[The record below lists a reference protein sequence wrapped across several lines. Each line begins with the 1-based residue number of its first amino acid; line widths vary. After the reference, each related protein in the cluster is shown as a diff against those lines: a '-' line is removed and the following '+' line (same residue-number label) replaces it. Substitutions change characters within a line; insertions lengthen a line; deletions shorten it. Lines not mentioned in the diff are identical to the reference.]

1 MRHLKIIRT
10 VLGLSAVS
18 AVLIFGCSRLYNNG
32 TEESGTN
39 GATIS
44 AEEYPVEET
53 AATEVTPSSDKEL
66 SLTESSSISF
76 TFLGDCLLS
85 TNAGDTRTDTFAKYA
100 EKCDP
105 SYFFEKAVPYYSNS
119 DFVIAN
125 NEFVL
130 SDRNLSKSKKSGTA
144 FWFRSPTSYTDILKA
159 GQIDIVTIANNHTT
173 DYGAEGYKDTQ
184 EALDAAGITWGDL
197 QNPVYVEK
205 GGVKFGIICTGLF
218 SPYYDQLIT
227 PVIEEVK
234 ENSDIQIMYFHGGTE
249 KEHVPDDWLVELCH
263 KYADMGVDLIVGS
276 HPHVLRPM
284 EEYNGVDIIYS
295 LGNFCYGGN
304 SLPEN
309 RTVILTETFTFD
321 ENGNYIS
328 QDEEFT
334 PFYVYGGD
342 HNYWQPVPISD
353 PVDISKTL
361 AFMYGAA
368 ELPY

>member
-1 MRHLKIIRT
+1 M
-10 VLGLSAVS
+10 
-18 AVLIFGCSRLYNNG
+18 
-32 TEESGTN
+32 
-39 GATIS
+39 
-44 AEEYPVEET
+44 
-53 AATEVTPSSDKEL
+53 
-66 SLTESSSISF
+66 
-76 TFLGDCLLS
+76 
-85 TNAGDTRTDTFAKYA
+85 
-100 EKCDP
+100 
-105 SYFFEKAVPYYSNS
+105 
-119 DFVIAN
+119 
-125 NEFVL
+125 
-130 SDRNLSKSKKSGTA
+130 
-144 FWFRSPTSYTDILKA
+144 
-159 GQIDIVTIANNHTT
+159 
-173 DYGAEGYKDTQ
+173 
-184 EALDAAGITWGDL
+184 
-197 QNPVYVEK
+197 
-205 GGVKFGIICTGLF
+205 F

-304 SLPEN
+304 RLPEN

-353 PVDISKTL
+353 PVEISKTL